1 METILN
7 HALDILLG
15 VAVGDALGVPVEFL
29 SRESIQKNPVTGM
42 TGYGTHMQ
50 SPGTWSDDS
59 SLSFCLAEMLA
70 GGYDLQSLADKFV
83 LWYDH
88 SYWTAH
94 GEVFDVGIATS
105 GAINQL
111 QKGVSP
117 VLAGGSSEYSNG
129 NGSLMRILPLAL
141 YVRDMPM
148 AEKFRVVSDVS
159 SLTHAHIRS
168 VLACFIYIEMA
179 LQLMNGLDKLPAY
192 HRTVAGINQFI
203 SEHEIC
209 SIEERDRF
217 HSILVNPIG
226 DFEIRP
232 IYEYPMAEIASDGYV
247 VSTLEAAFWCLMT
260 TDSYEAAVLT
270 AVSLG
275 KDTDTTAAVTGGL
288 AALLYGHAGI
298 PETWLKVLARRS
310 DIEHLAGRLA
320 DGIHKKRLSL

>member
-1 METILN
+1 MEMILD

-59 SLSFCLAEMLA
+59 SLTFCLAEMLA
-70 GGYDLQSLADKFV
+70 EGYDLQRLADKFV
-83 LWYDH
+83 WWYDQN
-88 SYWTAH
+88 YWTAH

-111 QKGVSP
+111 KKGVSP

-141 YVRDMPM
+141 YVRNMPI

-179 LQLMNGLDKLPAY
+179 LQLINGLDKMSAY
-192 HRTVAGINQFI
+192 NETVVQVNQFI
-203 SEHEIC
+203 HQHDVC
-209 SIEERDRF
+209 STEERDRF
-217 HSILVNPIG
+217 HRILVNPIG

-232 IYEYPMAEIASDGYV
+232 IYEHTIDEIASDGYV

-260 TDSYEAAVLT
+260 TDSYEEAVLAAVN
-270 AVSLG
+270 LG

-288 AALLYGHAGI
+288 AALLYGHKSI
-298 PETWLKVLARRS
+298 PEKWLAVLARHD
-310 DIEHLAGRLA
+310 DIVKLAVRLA
-320 DGIHKKRLSL
+320 DGINKKRP